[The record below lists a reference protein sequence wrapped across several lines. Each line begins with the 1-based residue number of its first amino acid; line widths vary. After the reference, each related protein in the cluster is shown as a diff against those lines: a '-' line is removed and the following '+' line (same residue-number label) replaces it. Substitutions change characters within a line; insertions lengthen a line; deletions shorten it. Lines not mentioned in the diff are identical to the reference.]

1 MAPPRRHRQTYT
13 EADVL
18 LAVDAIRSD
27 RIKHVSKAAAT
38 YKVPQPTLW
47 RRLNGTPARRDTKIY
62 GAIMTKP
69 QEDKLVNK
77 LLELDG
83 RGFGATLTLVRE
95 MADSILQDAG
105 KPPTGKNWVY
115 RFLKRRPELKTTR
128 SRPYDYQRALC
139 EDPDVLKKWFDIIL
153 TKKTEYGIYDDDIY
167 NFDETGFMMGKIQPA
182 MIVTGTERK
191 KMAKKIQPGNR
202 DWATVVACG
211 SSTGY
216 TTPPFI
222 ILAGKEHLEAWYQV
236 ALPRATQ
243 LELSES
249 GWINTGLA
257 LKWLD
262 FFDLHTKN
270 RSKGAYRMLVM
281 DGHDTHVSDDFLAK
295 CKVMNIIPVCMPG
308 HSSHLCQ
315 PMDVSVFG
323 PFKRA
328 YNKKIEKLVRSRT
341 TNVDK
346 VDFLEAIKDAIPEAF
361 TEKNVRSGFEAAGI
375 VPLDPQRV
383 LSQLTIRHA
392 TPEGAI
398 SNGTA
403 SGPWTP
409 KTPHTARDFHRHSR
423 YLRERALEHPNSSP
437 TQTNEGFERLEHGIE
452 AILTGV
458 ALMKQELDDLRG
470 GKARKERKTN
480 ARKTRLKEAFS
491 MTFGQAQDRVNQMAL
506 DRQIQ
511 QEASHSGSGPG
522 ERRRRSGIPRY
533 CGFCK
538 NPGHNVRT
546 CPNHR
551 VNRSVTVIS

>member
-1 MAPPRRHRQTYT
+1 MPPPIRPHRSNY

-18 LAVDAIRSD
+18 LAVQAVQLKREKSA
-27 RIKHVSKAAAT
+27 RAAAT
-38 YKVPQPTLW
+38 TYNVSHTTVQ
-47 RRLNGTPARRDTKIY
+47 RRIDGIRAKQDCSAK
-62 GAIMTKP
+62 GVIMTKL
-69 QEDKLVNK
+69 QEDEMVKK
-77 LLELDG
+77 LLELDE

-95 MADSILQDAG
+95 MADSILRDAG

-139 EDPDVLKKWFDIIL
+139 EDPDVMKKWFDIIL
-153 TKKTEYGIYDDDIY
+153 TKKTEYAIHEDDIY
-167 NFDETGFMMGKIQPA
+167 NFDETGFMMGKIQPV

-222 ILAGKEHLEAWYQV
+222 ILAGKEHLQAWYQV
-236 ALPRATQ
+236 ALPRTTR
-243 LELSES
+243 LVLSES
-249 GWINTGLA
+249 GWINTELA
-257 LKWLD
+257 LEWLD
-262 FFDLHTKN
+262 FFHLHTGK

-295 CKVMNIIPVCMPG
+295 CKVMNIIPVCMPA

-328 YNKKIEKLVRSRT
+328 YTKKIEKLTRLRI

-361 TEKNVRSGFEAAGI
+361 TEENVRSGFEAAGI
-375 VPLDPQRV
+375 VPLDPHKV

-398 SNGTA
+398 SSGTA
-403 SGPWTP
+403 GGPWTP
-409 KTPHTARDFHRHSR
+409 KTPHTAQDFKRHSR

-437 TQTNEGFERLEHGIE
+437 TQTNDGFERLEHGIDV
-452 AILTGV
+452 ILSGV

-470 GKARKERKTN
+470 GKARKERKNN

-491 MTFGQAQDRVNQMAL
+491 MTFGQAQDRVNQIDL

-511 QEASHSGSGPG
+511 QEASQSGGGPG

-551 VNRSVTVIS
+551 VNAPSE